1 MSSVQEFRLARL
13 KAAMEQAGADVLV
26 AAAPEHIRYLTG
38 WAALGPTYH
47 TKTQDYAVY
56 APALDRFYIINP
68 VSDAPTAMDYAPENS
83 DFLFYG
89 AFRFTFP
96 EEKSQYARD
105 FERRGEIT
113 PSVTDSLTEA
123 LRRAGAGKGGC
134 RVAWDEFRTPVS
146 TWNKVAAAFP
156 EAEFVPALAIFEQ
169 ARMIKHPEEVECL
182 RQASNIAELS
192 LLAAL
197 EVTRVGDSE
206 FDIDCVYRREVAK
219 RNARTL
225 FDTCT
230 IDRRTSYSDSLC
242 TTTQTVRDGSVIRFD
257 YGAVYNH
264 FCSDLARTVA
274 VGRVDPRLEAEY
286 AAVREGV
293 EAAIAMMRPGVMA
306 CEVFQAAHSG
316 VQRTLPTFR
325 RHHCGHGIGIMINDR
340 PSINADDRTVLEEGM
355 VCSIET
361 PHYVLDEYGIQL
373 EDMVAV
379 TADGARCLSCTSNDL
394 IRIPARP

>member
-1 MSSVQEFRLARL
+1 MLSVQQFRLARL
-13 KAAMEQAGADVLV
+13 KAAMEQAGADILI

-47 TKTQDYAVY
+47 VKTQDYAVY

-68 VSDAPTAMDYAPENS
+68 MSDAPTAVDNAPENS

-89 AFRFTFP
+89 AFRFSYP
-96 EEKSQYARD
+96 EEPSQYARD
-105 FERRGEIT
+105 FDRKAEVT
-113 PSVTDSLTEA
+113 PSVADSLIEA
-123 LRRAGAGKGGC
+123 LTRAGAKGC
-134 RVAWDEFRTPVS
+134 KVAWDEFRTPGS

-156 EAEFVPALAIFEQ
+156 ETAFVPALSIFEQ
-169 ARMIKHPEEVECL
+169 ARMVKHPEEIDCL

-206 FDIDCVYRREVAK
+206 FDIDCVYRQEVAR

-230 IDRRTSYSDSLC
+230 IDRRSAYSDTLC
-242 TTTQTVRDGSVIRFD
+242 TKTQKVRDGSVIRFD

-293 EAAIAMMRPGVMA
+293 EAAIAMMRPGVLA
-306 CEVFQAAHSG
+306 CEVFAAAQSA
-316 VQRTLPTFR
+316 VQRTLPAFR

-340 PSINADDRTVLEEGM
+340 PSVSPGDQTVLEEGM
-355 VCSIET
+355 VFSIET
-361 PHYVLDEYGIQL
+361 PYYVLDEYGIQL

-379 TADGARCLSCTSNDL
+379 TAGGAQCLACTSNEL